1 MSSLAFLLLCIQ
13 AKNFTPAPAEQRG
26 CLLSEILSVPEKQSV
41 SAAVFR
47 RSFQDHSAFSQA
59 ACGSEASHPQAPAL
73 RIPSDQFRRHAFAKL
88 KLLLQLTSALLIL
101 PIFDIIAHIALI
113 IQITIAFYI
122 SNGLLHQL
130 RLKLRLQKLLPKLG
144 LRPVHP
150 LQKVQRL
157 NLRFLQP
164 GLRLLPV
171 LLLLLSALL
180 SLVIHNAP

>member
-1 MSSLAFLLLCIQ
+1 MHSFFCAFRQKILLLLPQNREDVSCPKSFPYQ
-13 AKNFTPAPAEQRG
+13 KSN
-26 CLLSEILSVPEKQSV
+26 QSLPLFFV
-41 SAAVFR
+41 AVFR
-47 RSFQDHSAFSQA
+47 IIVLFLKLPADQKLLIRSLQLFVYL
-59 ACGSEASHPQAPAL
+59 P
-73 RIPSDQFRRHAFAKL
+73 DQFRRHAFAKL

>member
-73 RIPSDQFRRHAFAKL
+73 RIPSGSVPETRLCETEAP
-88 KLLLQLTSALLIL
+88 ALLIL